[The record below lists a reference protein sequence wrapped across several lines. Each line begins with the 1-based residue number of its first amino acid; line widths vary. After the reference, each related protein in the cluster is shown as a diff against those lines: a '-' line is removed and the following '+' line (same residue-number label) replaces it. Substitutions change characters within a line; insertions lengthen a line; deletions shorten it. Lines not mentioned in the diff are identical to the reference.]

1 MIVDNLDLIKNRNFF
16 AIIIGSGP
24 AGISSAIELEKKN
37 IECLIIEAGD
47 KDSSAENSEY
57 LKGETKGQPYNNL
70 ENSRLRQFGGT
81 GNIWGGNCNPMNTW
95 DFKDWP
101 IQKKNLTV
109 YKKSAKEILNLK
121 NNFFLD
127 KYNKNLDLYNLDW
140 SDVKFGNKYYD
151 HIRKSKYIH
160 LSLNTIFESCNGFN
174 GNVKSINCFK
184 EKRYLLKSKYFI
196 LACGGIENSRL
207 LLWSKVTTPKLF
219 SKSLPIGNYYMDH
232 PFHSIGEGLIN
243 YKQLNT
249 YNKLNNIKN
258 APLITCDNLMNISAN
273 ENFLVQKNILSSG
286 LYVGFQN
293 ANKHDSIFK
302 QLRCI
307 APNFIKKIY
316 EEKTTKDTY
325 KIKIEILQEQK
336 ALFDRKISLST
347 KLDPIKI
354 PQSELSWWKNPGEKL
369 SAKFISEEF
378 VKILLKNDIGRVGLE
393 GFLFNDEDYETTVG
407 YHQMGGTRIGNDY
420 KDSVVDKDLKVH
432 GFSNLFVSGSSVFR
446 TSSHVHPTYTI
457 VKLAIRLSGHISKL

>member
-1 MIVDNLDLIKNRNFF
+1 MIVDNLDLIKNKNFF

-37 IECLIIEAGD
+37 IECLIIEAGG
-47 KDSSAENSEY
+47 KDSSIENSEY

-101 IQKKNLTV
+101 IQKKDLTA

-127 KYNKNLDLYNLDW
+127 KYNNNLDLYNLDW
-140 SDVKFGNKYYD
+140 SDVKFGNKYYE

-174 GNVKSINCFK
+174 GNVNSINCFK
-184 EKRYLLKSKYFI
+184 EKRYLLRSKYFI

-207 LLWSKVTTPKLF
+207 LLWSKVATPKLF

-232 PFHSIGEGLIN
+232 PFHTVGEGLVN
-243 YKQLNT
+243 YKQLNI
-249 YNKLNNIKN
+249 YSKLNNIKN

-273 ENFLVQKNILSSG
+273 ENFLVQKKILSSG

-293 ANKHDSIFK
+293 ANRHDSIFK

-336 ALFDRKISLST
+336 ALFDRKITLGK
-347 KLDPIKI
+347 KLDPLKT
-354 PQSELSWWKNPGEKL
+354 PQSELIWWKDPAEKL
-369 SAKFISEEF
+369 SAKVISEEF
-378 VKILLKNDIGRVGLE
+378 TKIFLENDIGRIGLE
-393 GFLFNDEDYETTVG
+393 EFLFNDEDYETTVG
-407 YHQMGGTRIGNDY
+407 YHQMGGTRMGNDY
-420 KDSVVDKDLKVH
+420 HDSVVDKNLKVH

-446 TSSHVHPTYTI
+446 TSSHVHPTYTV
-457 VKLAIRLSGHISKL
+457 VKLAIRLSEHIAKL